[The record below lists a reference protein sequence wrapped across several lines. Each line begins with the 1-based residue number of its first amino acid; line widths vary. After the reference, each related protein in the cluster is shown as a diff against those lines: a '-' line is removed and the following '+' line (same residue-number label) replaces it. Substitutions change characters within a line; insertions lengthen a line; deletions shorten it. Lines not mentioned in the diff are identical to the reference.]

1 MDNDKT
7 KEEKAIEIIVNA
19 TPHEW
24 TEKEISYQQVVNL
37 AYPDEVVT
45 EATTYKVGYKTKNE
59 TELKPL
65 VFSSSPVK
73 VKKDMVFNVAPA
85 GRA

>member
-1 MDNDKT
+1 MDKDN
-7 KEEKAIEIIVNA
+7 KEGKATEIIVNA
-19 TPHEW
+19 TPYEW
-24 TEKEISYQQVVNL
+24 TEKEITYQQVVNL

-45 EATTYKVGYKTKNE
+45 EATTYKVGYKTKNDADL
-59 TELKPL
+59 TPL

-85 GRA
+85 SRA

>member
-1 MDNDKT
+1 MDTDQTN
-7 KEEKAIEIIVNA
+7 EKKAVTIIVNA
-19 TPHEW
+19 TPYEW
-24 TEKEISYQQVVNL
+24 AEKEITYQQVVNL

-45 EATTYKVGYKTKNE
+45 EATTYKVGYKMKNE
-59 TELKPL
+59 SDLKPL
-65 VFSSSPVK
+65 VYSSAPVK

>member
-1 MDNDKT
+1 MDNDT
-7 KEEKAIEIIVNA
+7 KEIKTTVIIVNA
-19 TPHEW
+19 TPYEW
-24 TEKEISYQQVVNL
+24 AEQEITYPQVVNL

-45 EATTYKVGYKTKNE
+45 EATTYKVGYKTKNA
-59 TELKPL
+59 TDLTPL

-73 VKKDMVFNVAPA
+73 VKKDMIFNVAPA